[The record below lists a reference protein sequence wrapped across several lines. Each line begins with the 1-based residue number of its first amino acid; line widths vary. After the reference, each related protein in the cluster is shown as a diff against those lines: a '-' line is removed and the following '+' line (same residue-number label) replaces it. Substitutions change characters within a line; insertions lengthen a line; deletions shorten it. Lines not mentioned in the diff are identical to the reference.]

1 MIEKIAIQ
9 RYLQR
14 TSGISLTPKTALID
28 MDGTLYDSMP
38 SHARAW
44 EQMMAEI
51 GIEVPYEEFFLHEG
65 RTGAATINLL
75 IRRAFGRDAT
85 PEECRELYRRKTELF
100 RSLPEVPPMRGAAE
114 AIEFMKSTGIRR
126 VLVTGSGQ
134 RSLLDRL
141 NDDFPGAFSEELMI
155 TSTNVT
161 RGKPDPEP
169 YLAAM
174 KLAGA
179 RPNECFVIENAPL
192 GVQAGH
198 AAGLF
203 TVGVNTGPIDA
214 KLLDDAG
221 ADIVYPSMKFF
232 SEALPMLVYAMLT
245 TMNNFN

>member
-9 RYLQR
+9 RYLSR
-14 TSGISLTPKTALID
+14 TSQINLTPKVALID

-44 EQMMAEI
+44 QQMMAEI
-51 GIEVPYEEFFLHEG
+51 GIEVPYEELFLHEG
-65 RTGAATINLL
+65 RTGAATINIL

-85 PEECRELYRRKTELF
+85 PDECRELYRRKTELF
-100 RSLPEVPPMRGAAE
+100 RALPEVPPMPGAAE
-114 AIEFMKSTGIRR
+114 FLEFMKATGIRR

-141 NDDFPGAFSEELMI
+141 NRDFPGAFSDDLMI
-155 TSTNVT
+155 TSANVT
-161 RGKPDPEP
+161 KGKPDAEP

-179 RPNECFVIENAPL
+179 HPNECIVIENAPL
-192 GVQAGH
+192 GVKSGH
-198 AAGLF
+198 AAGVF
-203 TVGVNTGPIDA
+203 TIGVNTGPIDA

-221 ADIVYPSMKFF
+221 ADIVYPSMKDF
-232 SEALPMLVYAMLT
+232 SNTLPMLVYGMLT